1 MLVIISIGSNLGN
14 RKDYLQFA
22 VDKISSLPKTLLTK
36 VSSIYETLP
45 QGFTDQPN
53 FFNAILEID
62 TDLTPPELLTEIR
75 QIELAANRERLVRN
89 GPRTLDIDVISFA
102 NQQITG
108 PELEVPHPRA
118 QLRQFVLL
126 PWLEVDP
133 TAQLVGLGS
142 VKELSDALADQGV
155 VRLDGLKLI

>member
-1 MLVIISIGSNLGN
+1 MLIIISIGSNLGN
-14 RKDYLQFA
+14 RKDYLQIA

-62 TDLTPPELLTEIR
+62 TELTPPELLAEIR
-75 QIELAANRERLVRN
+75 QIELDASRERLVPN

-155 VRLDGLKLI
+155 VRLEGLKLI

>member
-1 MLVIISIGSNLGN
+1 MIVIISIGSNLGN

-22 VDKISSLPKTLLTK
+22 VDKISSLPKTLLTR

-75 QIELAANRERLVRN
+75 QIELAANRERLVPN
-89 GPRTLDIDVISFA
+89 GPRTLDIDVISVG
-102 NQQITG
+102 NQKITG

-155 VRLDGLKLI
+155 VRLDGMKLI

>member
-1 MLVIISIGSNLGN
+1 MIVIISIGSNLGN

-22 VDKISSLPKTLLTK
+22 VDKISSLPKTLLTR

-75 QIELAANRERLVRN
+75 QIESDANRERLVPN
-89 GPRTLDIDVISFA
+89 GPRTLDIDVISVG
-102 NQQITG
+102 NQKITG

>member
-62 TDLTPPELLTEIR
+62 TELTPPELLAEIR
-75 QIELAANRERLVRN
+75 QIELDASRERLVPN

-155 VRLDGLKLI
+155 VRLEGLKLI

>member
-1 MLVIISIGSNLGN
+1 MIVIISIGSNLGN

-22 VDKISSLPKTLLTK
+22 VDKISSLPKTLLTR

-75 QIELAANRERLVRN
+75 QIELAANRERLVPN
-89 GPRTLDIDVISFA
+89 GPRTLDIDVISVG
-102 NQQITG
+102 NQKITG

>member
-1 MLVIISIGSNLGN
+1 MIVIISIGSNLGN

-22 VDKISSLPKTLLTK
+22 VDKISSLPKTLLTR

-75 QIELAANRERLVRN
+75 QIELAANRERLVPN

-102 NQQITG
+102 NQKITG

-155 VRLDGLKLI
+155 VRLEGLKLI